1 METPSSIIPPDE
13 DVRLAAVHRYEILD
27 TPCEGAFDRV
37 TLLAARLFKAPISI
51 VSIVDNDRVWFK
63 SRHGIDVEQVG
74 RLPGLCAS
82 AILQREP
89 LIVPDA
95 SIDPNALA
103 NPIVAGELGLRFYA
117 GAPLTTWDGHNLGAI
132 CVLDKEPREFGEED
146 VATLEQL
153 AEIVVHELE
162 LRIVTRNVVKSER
175 ETRALEAARRGLEAT
190 EHERTRWARELHDE
204 TLQNL
209 GALHMLLV
217 SGLASPEKLD
227 ATVNEAAD
235 LVQDEVVKLRHLI
248 AELRPA
254 VLDQVGLEAAL
265 ESLGRKVR
273 VIDGLEVQ
281 LNLEMSQL
289 GRRLSASDE
298 STLYR
303 AVQEALANA
312 AKHSAARRVE
322 VTVRARER
330 AIEAIVTDDGVGFEV
345 ESISSGFGLIGMR
358 ERATLVGGEL
368 ELRTAPGAGTRV
380 RFVMPLGE
388 PFSIEDSQDSSSNP

>member
-1 METPSSIIPPDE
+1 METPTSIIPPDE
-13 DVRLAAVHRYEILD
+13 DARLAAVHRYEILD
-27 TPCEGAFDRV
+27 TPCEGAFDRI
-37 TLLAARLFKAPISI
+37 TQLAARLFGVPISI

-63 SRHGIDVEQVG
+63 ARHGIDVEQVG

-89 LIVPDA
+89 LILPDA
-95 SIDPNALA
+95 SVDPNALA

-132 CVLDKEPREFGEED
+132 CVMDKEPREFGDED
-146 VATLEQL
+146 IATLTQL
-153 AEIVVHELE
+153 AAIVVHELE
-162 LRIVTRNVVKSER
+162 LRIVTRTVVDTER
-175 ETRALEAARRGLEAT
+175 ETRTLEAARRGLEAA

-217 SGLASPEKLD
+217 SGLATPTELD
-227 ATVNEAAD
+227 KTVNEAAD
-235 LVQDEVVKLRHLI
+235 LVRDEVVKLRHLI

-273 VIDGLEVQ
+273 VIDGLEVD

-298 STLYR
+298 SMLYR
-303 AVQEALANA
+303 AVQEALANV

-322 VTVRARER
+322 VTIRARER
-330 AIEAIVTDDGVGFEV
+330 AIEAIIRDDGVGFEP
-345 ESISSGFGLIGMR
+345 ESPSSGFGLIGMR
-358 ERATLVGGEL
+358 ERAMLVGGQL
-368 ELRTAPGAGTRV
+368 DLQTAPGAGTSV
-380 RFVMPLGE
+380 RFVMPLDQA
-388 PFSIEDSQDSSSNP
+388 S